1 MIKDYWKNI
10 KPFGLI
16 LKILKNI
23 ELNSLPVY
31 DDRFIKTKIRIYGE
45 KVYNSFRGLNVPAD
59 DIDITIEL
67 I

>member
-1 MIKDYWKNI
+1 M
-10 KPFGLI
+10 
-16 LKILKNI
+16 KILKNI

-45 KVYNSFRGLNVPAD
+45 KVYTSFRGLNVPAD